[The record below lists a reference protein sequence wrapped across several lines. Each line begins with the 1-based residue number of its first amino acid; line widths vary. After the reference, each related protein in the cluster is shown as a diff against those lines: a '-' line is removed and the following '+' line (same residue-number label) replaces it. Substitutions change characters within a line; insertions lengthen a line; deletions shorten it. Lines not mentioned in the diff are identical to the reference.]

1 MSCSGN
7 CNPTMKAV
15 NIWLLKGA
23 PQWDPHVGLADH
35 NSTET
40 EQPGACS
47 AARRLEDTLMVY
59 QLLEIAALRHS
70 FELLCSL
77 FLSPILGIIPP
88 RLQPAAE
95 LPNVQSLSVTIAAVC
110 LWVLKNVC
118 IQPTL
123 ALFPSYILAV
133 VVNPQ
138 ASWLL
143 TLHIS
148 FWPL

>member
-1 MSCSGN
+1 MN
-7 CNPTMKAV
+7 AV
-15 NIWLLKGA
+15 HIWLLKGA

-110 LWVLKNVC
+110 L
-118 IQPTL
+118 
-123 ALFPSYILAV
+123 
-133 VVNPQ
+133 
-138 ASWLL
+138 
-143 TLHIS
+143 
-148 FWPL
+148 